1 MVVYYRYSK
10 GTEEN
15 EMKYDRSD
23 IMKKAHVL
31 RKKYGMSMSSAL
43 KYAWTRTKL
52 SNALKTM
59 NSVNVR
65 VHYSVYKESFLPSIR
80 GTYDQDTKTIEVAVK
95 EYLLLNAKLYMISE
109 AIPQAADKLNK
120 KVEIDLCGKIGMN
133 WRKIC
138 A

>member
-1 MVVYYRYSK
+1 
-10 GTEEN
+10 
-15 EMKYDRSD
+15 MKYDRSD
-23 IMKKAHVL
+23 IMKKAHIM
-31 RKKYGMSMSSAL
+31 RKKYGMSMSNAL

-52 SNALKTM
+52 SNALKAM
-59 NSVNVR
+59 NSVKVR

-120 KVEIDLCGKIGMN
+120 KVEIDLCRKIGLN

>member
-1 MVVYYRYSK
+1 
-10 GTEEN
+10 
-15 EMKYDRSD
+15 MKYDRSD
-23 IMKKAHVL
+23 IMKKAHAL
-31 RKKYGMSMSSAL
+31 RKKYGMSMSNAL

-52 SNALKTM
+52 SIALKVVK
-59 NSVNVR
+59 SVKVR

-120 KVEIDLCGKIGMN
+120 KVEIDLCGKIGLN

>member
-1 MVVYYRYSK
+1 
-10 GTEEN
+10 
-15 EMKYDRSD
+15 MKYDRSD
-23 IMKKAHVL
+23 IMKKAHVM
-31 RKKYGMSMSSAL
+31 RRKYGMSMSNAL

-52 SNALKTM
+52 SIALKVVK
-59 NSVNVR
+59 SVKVR
-65 VHYSVYKESFLPSIR
+65 VHYSVYKESFLPSVR
-80 GTYDQDTKTIEVAVK
+80 GTYDPETKTIEVAVK